1 MIVSTKG
8 RYALRVMADMAASGE
23 EFTPMKDVAARQGVS
38 KKYMEQIMP
47 LLVKNGL
54 VEGVRGLG
62 GGYRLAKKPEECTLF
77 EILSAVEGDL
87 APVGCVSGETTC
99 SRECECKTF
108 PMWKEFYKV
117 ITDYLKSKTL
127 KDLT

>member
-8 RYALRVMADMAASGE
+8 RYASRGMADMAAAGSLY
-23 EFTPMKDVAARQGVS
+23 TPMKDVAARQGVS

-47 LLVKNGL
+47 LLVKGGL

-62 GGYRLAKKPEECTLF
+62 GGYRLTKKPEEYTLF
-77 EILSAVEGDL
+77 EILSLVEGDL
-87 APVGCVSGETTC
+87 APVGCVSGETDC
-99 SRECECKTF
+99 PRECECKTF

-117 ITDYLKSKTL
+117 ITDYLNGKTL
-127 KDLT
+127 KELL